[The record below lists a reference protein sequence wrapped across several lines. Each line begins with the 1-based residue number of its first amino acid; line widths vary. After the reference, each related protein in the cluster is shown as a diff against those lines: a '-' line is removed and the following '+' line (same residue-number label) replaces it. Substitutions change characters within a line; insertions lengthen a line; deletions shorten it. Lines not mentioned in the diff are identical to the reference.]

1 MDYETDDQYIGVAD
15 VYTGSGSG
23 TAASSGFWDSIT
35 DPGNWLAWYDQAEA
49 IRQRERINNM
59 DYQKQQL
66 QVISQTKNV
75 QAGTAATTPVPAT
88 GAAAWIKAN
97 PLMAAGLVLVAGV
110 LIFKA
115 VR

>member
-1 MDYETDDQYIGVAD
+1 MSESVYENGVLVSLDDAM
-15 VYTGSGSG
+15 GSG

-49 IRQRERINNM
+49 IRQRERINNLA
-59 DYQKQQL
+59 YQQQQL
-66 QVISQTKNV
+66 QVIAQPRNI
-75 QAGTAATTPVPAT
+75 QAGTAANTPVPAS
-88 GAAAWIKAN
+88 GAAAWVKAN
-97 PLMAAGLVLVAGV
+97 PLLTAGLVLAAGV